1 MADMKHYHIWTIGC
15 QMNEADSG
23 RVAAELDALGYAPTD
38 SVQNADVIVLNT
50 CVVRQSA
57 EDKAAGHLWSLK
69 PLKAQDSGRVIA
81 LMGCMVGIKPNRA
94 LVERFPFVDVFMPP
108 SDPGPLVGFLA
119 GRKTEAKGV
128 AAAVTEAKVETQ
140 VETESG
146 ARELE
151 DEWTLARHAFQ
162 DDASPEAAAIGLVET
177 ENWKLKTGEYLASPK
192 TPSPAITP
200 ASQAAQPPAS
210 TPAPRAVQLP
220 ASGFRQP
227 VLQSVRHISLQ
238 GHAPIVANV
247 PIVYGCSHAC
257 TFCIIPFRRGVE
269 RSRPLDEIVLEVR
282 GLVDQGVR
290 EVMLLGQIVDRYGK
304 DYPAQKPDLADLL
317 TAVHDIEGL
326 YRIRF
331 LTSHPS
337 YMTDRILRAVAEL
350 PKVCEQIEV
359 PVQSGD
365 DTVLENMK
373 RGYTRDDYRRL
384 VNHIREVIPNTAVH
398 TDIIVGF
405 PGETVEQFQR
415 TYDLLAELKL
425 DKAHLAMY
433 SPRPGTVSE
442 RRMVDDVPPEE
453 KKRRWEA
460 LDQLQ
465 EQVVGEINRRQLGET
480 VEVLVE
486 DLHRRTQ
493 GRTDRWRGRT
503 RLNKLVFFADDAD
516 WRGRLAQVRITWAG
530 PWSMIGEVI
539 TN

>member
-38 SVQNADVIVLNT
+38 SAQNADVIVLNT

-69 PLKAQDSGRVIA
+69 PLKVQDPGRVIA

-119 GRKTEAKGV
+119 GRKTEAEV
-128 AAAVTEAKVETQ
+128 EVEAETEAKVETQ
-140 VETESG
+140 VEAESG

-177 ENWKLKTGEYLASPK
+177 GNHAAS
-192 TPSPAITP
+192 AE
-200 ASQAAQPPAS
+200 SQLGAS
-210 TPAPRAVQLP
+210 TFQLP
-220 ASGFRQP
+220 ASSHQLPASSLRQP

-238 GHAPIVANV
+238 GHAPVVANV

-269 RSRPLDEIVLEVR
+269 RSRPLDEIVREVR

-304 DYPAQKPDLADLL
+304 DYPDQKPDLADLL
-317 TAVHDIEGL
+317 AAVHDVEGL

-359 PVQSGD
+359 PVQAGD
-365 DTVLENMK
+365 DAILENMK
-373 RGYTRDDYRRL
+373 RGYTADDYRPLGQSHPRRDPQHGCPHRHHRRL
-384 VNHIREVIPNTAVH
+384 PRRDGRAV
-398 TDIIVGF
+398 
-405 PGETVEQFQR
+405 P
-415 TYDLLAELKL
+415 
-425 DKAHLAMY
+425 AHLR
-433 SPRPGTVSE
+433 S
-442 RRMVDDVPPEE
+442 
-453 KKRRWEA
+453 
-460 LDQLQ
+460 
-465 EQVVGEINRRQLGET
+465 
-480 VEVLVE
+480 
-486 DLHRRTQ
+486 
-493 GRTDRWRGRT
+493 
-503 RLNKLVFFADDAD
+503 
-516 WRGRLAQVRITWAG
+516 AG
-530 PWSMIGEVI
+530 GA
-539 TN
+539 

>member
-38 SVQNADVIVLNT
+38 SAQNADVIVLNT

-57 EDKAAGHLWSLK
+57 EDKAVGHLWSLK
-69 PLKAQDSGRVIA
+69 PLKAQDPGRVIA

-119 GRKTEAKGV
+119 GRKTEAEV
-128 AAAVTEAKVETQ
+128 EVEAETEAKVEAQ
-140 VETESG
+140 VEAESG

-162 DDASPEAAAIGLVET
+162 DDASPEAAAIGLVDDEVT
-177 ENWKLKTGEYLASPK
+177 EYGSTGVTEYGGANALPQVPSTLAHPH
-192 TPSPAITP
+192 TPT
-200 ASQAAQPPAS
+200 
-210 TPAPRAVQLP
+210 LP
-220 ASGFRQP
+220 HLP
-227 VLQSVRHISLQ
+227 THPLQSVRHISLQ

-257 TFCIIPFRRGVE
+257 TFCIIPFRRGAE
-269 RSRPLDEIVLEVR
+269 RSRPLDEIVREVR

-304 DYPAQKPDLADLL
+304 DYPNQKPDLADLL
-317 TAVHDIEGL
+317 AAVHDVEGL

-350 PKVCEQIEV
+350 PKVCEQIEI

-373 RGYTRDDYRRL
+373 RGYTRDEYRCL

-405 PGETVEQFQR
+405 PGETAEQFQR
-415 TYDLLAELKL
+415 TFDLLAELKL

-442 RRMVDDVPPEE
+442 RRMVDDVSPEE
-453 KKRRWEA
+453 KRRRWEA

-493 GRTDRWRGRT
+493 GRADRWRGRT